1 MLLWAF
7 VDPSH
12 SSSNY
17 DVLTQPQSCNCHISA
32 FTWQSLN
39 KKIHILCFHLFPSVS
54 FFWLRTLRNS
64 NSIGRSRSGL
74 DLEADWW
81 TDCANIQLQE
91 LSLATH
97 SWLAFLRFLR
107 FLVNLSCSDS
117 TGLQSKVTMERLS
130 CCRQFCCA
138 LMAPILFF
146 AWTQP
151 GCWWASR
158 PFLPCLGQ
166 FDFWRRVTLCHSPG
180 LSHRFRHMLKH
191 VNRYINAS
199 IDTS

>member
-39 KKIHILCFHLFPSVS
+39 KNLHILCFHLFP
-54 FFWLRTLRNS
+54 FFWLHTLRNS

-74 DLEADWW
+74 DLEADWYR

-91 LSLATH
+91 LSVPCDSLVISIDFWD
-97 SWLAFLRFLR
+97 SWDSLST
-107 FLVNLSCSDS
+107 LVAVDS

-138 LMAPILFF
+138 LMAPILFLHEPNQV
-146 AWTQP
+146 ADEHR
-151 GCWWASR
+151 G
-158 PFLPCLGQ
+158 PF
-166 FDFWRRVTLCHSPG
+166 
-180 LSHRFRHMLKH
+180 SH
-191 VNRYINAS
+191 V
-199 IDTS
+199 